1 MKIRLFLTIL
11 LTFAAMNIYAQES
24 TEIVAKMIGG
34 LRADNSKSI
43 TIPGKKGAIRIY
55 FESLKTTPYASEL
68 IHIDYNDK
76 VSPFQ
81 AGSNF
86 VITQDDKLIFGRY
99 DDKIYARGYIDKNNE
114 YVSIK
119 HNNYVYEYSRD
130 NIKIYDSNSTNT
142 VKNYH
147 AKVYTVLLLN
157 SSPGFNT
164 QQGKPLLG
172 SSG

>member
-24 TEIVAKMIGG
+24 AEIVAKMMGG

-99 DDKIYARGYIDKNNE
+99 DDKIYARGYVDKNNE

-130 NIKIYDSNSTNT
+130 NIKIYDSKEQILTGKEIIYD
-142 VKNYH
+142 KNK
-147 AKVYTVLLLN
+147 ASFMVYDKNKLLKTKAVGN
-157 SSPGFNT
+157 
-164 QQGKPLLG
+164 
-172 SSG
+172 